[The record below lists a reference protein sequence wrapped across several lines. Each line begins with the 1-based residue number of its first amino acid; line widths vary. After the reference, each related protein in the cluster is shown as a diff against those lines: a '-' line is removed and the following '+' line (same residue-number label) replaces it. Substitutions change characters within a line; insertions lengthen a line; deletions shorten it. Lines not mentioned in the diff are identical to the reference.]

1 VIRIN
6 LLPQAKR
13 AARAKT
19 SPGAVGGGGGG
30 STAPWLIGYG
40 AGLVVWIAL
49 LGGVY
54 LVYRGDFVEKQR
66 RNRDLESDIVD
77 AESQTAGLE
86 EAQAK
91 LAESQALEALVNELN
106 RGRSGPTRV
115 LVELSK
121 ILSVNGGPTIDPRE
135 LERIQREN
143 PHVRINRG
151 WDVKRLWLTS
161 FVEEE
166 RQCRIQ
172 GTGKTNDDVAE
183 FLRRLA
189 LSEIFTNVT
198 LERTQSVEDRDSGLV
213 LISFELS
220 CAVEY

>member
-1 VIRIN
+1 MIRIN

-13 AARAKT
+13 AARAKAAAPT
-19 SPGAVGGGGGG
+19 GGG
-30 STAPWLIGYG
+30 STAPWLIAYG
-40 AGLVVWIAL
+40 AGVVVWMAL

-54 LVYRGDFVEKQR
+54 LLFRADLVEKEQGNSELEDLIVVNE
-66 RNRDLESDIVD
+66 NR
-77 AESQTAGLE
+77 TAGLE
-86 EAQAK
+86 EAQVK

-151 WDVKRLWLTS
+151 WDVKRLWLSS
-161 FVEEE
+161 FVEEN

-213 LISFELS
+213 LINFELS
-220 CAVEY
+220 CSVEY